1 MVVGTAEGFDDEF
14 VEGLLDVEE
23 IMGDIEL
30 LTDKGGLGSATGAGV
45 VALLGE
51 GDFHGDPKD
60 VPAGVLEEH
69 GGDGA
74 IDAAA
79 HEHGNLLGRVTGT
92 EGLKSWR

>member
-1 MVVGTAEGFDDEF
+1 
-14 VEGLLDVEE
+14 
-23 IMGDIEL
+23 MGDTEL
-30 LTDKGGLGSATGAGV
+30 PAENGSLGAATGAGV

-79 HEHGNLLGRVTGT
+79 HEHGNLLERVTGT

>member
-1 MVVGTAEGFDDEF
+1 MVVCTAEGFDDEF

-23 IMGDIEL
+23 IMGDVEL
-30 LTDKGGLGSATGAGV
+30 VTDKGGLGSATGAGV

-60 VPAGVLEEH
+60 VPASVLEEH

-79 HEHGNLLGRVTGT
+79 HENGNLFGGGLGSP
-92 EGLKSWR
+92 GLKRGR

>member
-1 MVVGTAEGFDDEF
+1 MSVGLAEGFDDEF

-30 LTDKGGLGSATGAGV
+30 VTDKGSLGSATGAGV

-51 GDFHGDPKD
+51 GDFHGDSKD

-69 GGDGA
+69 GRHGA
-74 IDAAA
+74 VDPAA
-79 HEHGNLLGRVTGT
+79 HEHRNLLERVAGS